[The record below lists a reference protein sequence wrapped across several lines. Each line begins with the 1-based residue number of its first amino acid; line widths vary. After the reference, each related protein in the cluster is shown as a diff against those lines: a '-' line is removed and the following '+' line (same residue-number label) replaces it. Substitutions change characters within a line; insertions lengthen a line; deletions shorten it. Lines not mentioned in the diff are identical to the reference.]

1 MKKSRMYTR
10 KCLALRWAL
19 LALAF
24 LLMVNHLLGICLLLP
39 IQTAHRSADLQGIG
53 GTALG
58 TGVESDWPP
67 ISDGK

>member
-19 LALAF
+19 LALAC

-39 IQTAHRSADLQGIG
+39 IQTVNGLDTAPIAAVLISA
-53 GTALG
+53 
-58 TGVESDWPP
+58 
-67 ISDGK
+67 

>member
-39 IQTAHRSADLQGIG
+39 IQTCLLYTSDAAD
-53 GTALG
+53 
-58 TGVESDWPP
+58 E
-67 ISDGK
+67 

>member
-39 IQTAHRSADLQGIG
+39 IQTARNRS
-53 GTALG
+53 
-58 TGVESDWPP
+58 
-67 ISDGK
+67 